1 MREILHAP
9 RIVFPEAVWKRLMA
23 YIQACPLEVG
33 GLGTVEIRGDKLV
46 IGEVFLLE
54 QEVTPAETKLD
65 PAAVARFVARFSQA
79 GRDPSRLKFW
89 WHSHA
94 AMGVF
99 WSATDLETIRELSE
113 GGYLVSLVGNHRGET
128 KTRLT
133 LRAPLEISVDDLA
146 FQIEPALD
154 PALVAGVR
162 DEVRSK
168 VRQAKVG
175 FFGRKR
181 LHPVEID
188 DPMEEPATPEGR
200 YRSPQSGRDVMPV
213 ELTAGP
219 EKVR

>member
-33 GLGTVEIRGDKLV
+33 GLGTIAVRDGDLV
-46 IGEVFLLE
+46 IDDVFLLE
-54 QEVTPAETKLD
+54 QEVTAAETKLD
-65 PAAVARFVARFSQA
+65 PAAVARFVTRFSQE

-94 AMGVF
+94 AMDVF

-133 LRAPLEISVDDLA
+133 VRAPVEIAVDDLA
-146 FQIEPALD
+146 FRIEPVLE
-154 PALVAGVR
+154 PAMVAAVR
-162 DEVRSK
+162 EEVRVK
-168 VRQAKVG
+168 VRRATYG
-175 FFGRKR
+175 LFGRKR
-181 LHPVEID
+181 LRPVD
-188 DPMEEPATPEGR
+188 LDEPAEAASTPEGR
-200 YRSPQSGRDVMPV
+200 YRSPQSGRDVLPV
-213 ELTAGP
+213 ELVSGP